1 MKYAI
6 LILGLLLF
14 NSVALAQNLSDE
26 ACEKL
31 LTMAETKP
39 DSDIY
44 TACSFDDELKAWNT
58 WAPFVASHNMKRGI
72 FELCKRYPAHP
83 YGPLYCDKA
92 IELNFGPALI
102 QQANLFLKEGNITE
116 ALDYFTRALKTND
129 LSDDI
134 IIETTEKLGV
144 LYLTKG
150 EYYNPKSAVA
160 LLAKAANDGSPLANN
175 ALGYLTYSGE
185 HGVKKD
191 HKKSLEYLWRA
202 ILHACPAAEE
212 NLGAYHLAR
221 QKKITEND
229 AAYYMSLQSLSCD
242 PFDKNTT
249 SFSPAR
255 NCDCKEVRT
264 QEQFYQSAPYL
275 YLDLLDKNEA
285 LLQDKQGNKYTVSV
299 GDGLP
304 NNAVVQ
310 EIKPTLITATRQND
324 KIFLNRYHTGFCVD
338 QCLKYEPT
346 EPKRKPVNIRPYH
359 LTFTKRECADI
370 MYYAKRLIDTT
381 KPFVGKEECLGP
393 EMDEAT
399 KLLLQ
404 N

>member
-6 LILGLLLF
+6 LILGLLSF

-44 TACSFDDELKAWNT
+44 TACAFDNEVKAWNT

-72 FELCKRYPAHP
+72 FELCKRYPDHQ

-92 IELNFGPALI
+92 EQLNFGPALM
-102 QQANLFLKEGNITE
+102 QKGNLYLKEGKINE
-116 ALDYFTRALKTND
+116 ALDYFNRALKSSD
-129 LSDDI
+129 LSEEEI
-134 IIETTEKLGV
+134 LKITEDLGI

-150 EYYNPKSAVA
+150 PHYNPRSGVA
-160 LLAKAANDGSPLANN
+160 LLSKAANNNSPIANN
-175 ALGYLTYSGE
+175 ALGYLTYSGD

-191 HKKSLEYLWRA
+191 HQKSLEYLWRA
-202 ILHACPAAEE
+202 ILYACPAAEE
-212 NLGAYHLAR
+212 NLGAFHLAR

-229 AAYYMSLQSLSCD
+229 AGYYMSLQSFTCE
-242 PFDKNTT
+242 PFDRNTFEDVLI
-249 SFSPAR
+249 SD
-255 NCDCKEVRT
+255 CDCKEIRT
-264 QEQFYQSAPYL
+264 QENFYQSAPYL
-275 YLDLLDKNEA
+275 YLELLNKNEA
-285 LLQDKQGNKYTVSV
+285 LIQDKQGHKYTVSLNDKLP
-299 GDGLP
+299 DGS
-304 NNAVVQ
+304 VVK
-310 EIKPTLITATRQND
+310 EIKPTLIKA
-324 KIFLNRYHTGFCVD
+324 KGELKEVFLNRYHTGFCVD

-346 EPKRKPVNIRPYH
+346 EPMRKPINIRPYH
-359 LTFTKRECADI
+359 LTFTKQECADI
-370 MYYAKRLIDTT
+370 MYYAKRLVDTT

-393 EMDEAT
+393 EMDETT